1 MVKLCGMYIPHLHKS
16 LVYLSIEKEVSSSE
30 SFPGSPFAV
39 LKIYIIES
47 IGAGF
52 VRGSF

>member
-16 LVYLSIEKEVSSSE
+16 LVYPSIEKKASSSK
-30 SFPGSPFAV
+30 SYPCSPFAV

-47 IGAGF
+47 IGTGF
-52 VRGSF
+52 V